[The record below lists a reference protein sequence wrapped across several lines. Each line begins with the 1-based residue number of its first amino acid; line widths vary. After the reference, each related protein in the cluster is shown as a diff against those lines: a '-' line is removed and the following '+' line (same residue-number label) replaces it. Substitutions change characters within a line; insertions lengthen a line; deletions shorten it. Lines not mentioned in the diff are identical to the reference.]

1 MAIVQHAGSD
11 AFTLVDCLQGSSWGR
26 LSEVTDHFAIDS
38 GLLDRFAEL
47 AGPNGALRG
56 EDLAPFLTDW
66 RGTRTG
72 RSPLLL
78 QPRET
83 ARMAAIVSLAAK
95 TRTPLVPLGG
105 NSGLVGGGV
114 PDADGRALIV
124 STRRMTAVRALD
136 PQGNSATVE
145 AGVILQHLHEAAAA
159 ADRMFPLSLGA
170 KGSATIGGLISTN
183 AGGTQ
188 VLRYGPMR
196 AQVLGLEA
204 VLPDGGVLDQL
215 APLRKDNSGYDI
227 KQLLIGAEGTLGIVT
242 AASLRLV
249 PAPRDTATALVG
261 LRDPAAALALLA
273 RLRGASGDMVDSFE
287 LLPRIAVALVT
298 RHVPGTRDPL
308 AKPHDWYALAEL
320 TSSRKDG
327 SRKDGALG
335 AIMEDV
341 LAEAM
346 DAGLVADA
354 LVAQSERERAE
365 LWQLRE
371 TIAEAERADGPALKH
386 DIAVPVAAMPRFIE
400 EVGAAIEARWPGTS
414 IFAFGHLGDGNIHFN
429 VRSER
434 TMARE
439 TLMGLKNEIAAFVHD
454 AVARFGGS
462 ISAEHGIGTQK
473 AAELARLADPG
484 KYAAMRAVKAALD
497 PDGIMNPGKVLV

>member
-1 MAIVQHAGSD
+1 MNDRSAI
-11 AFTLVDCLQGSSWGR
+11 
-26 LSEVTDHFAIDS
+26 EP
-38 GLLDRFAEL
+38 GLLARFAEL
-47 AGPNGALRG
+47 AGSGGAIG
-56 EDLAPFLTDW
+56 GDDLAPFLTDW

-78 QPRET
+78 QPRAT
-83 ARMAAIVSLAAK
+83 AGMAAIVALAAE

-114 PDADGRALIV
+114 PDADGRSLIV
-124 STRRMTAVRALD
+124 STRRMTAIRALD
-136 PQGNSATVE
+136 PDGNAATVE
-145 AGVILQHLHEAAAA
+145 AGVVLQHLHEAAAE

-170 KGSATIGGLISTN
+170 KGSATVGGLISTN

-188 VLRYGPMR
+188 VLRHGPMR

-204 VLPDGGVLDQL
+204 VLPDGSVLGQL

-249 PAPRDTATALVG
+249 PAPRDSATAFIG
-261 LRDPAAALALLA
+261 LADPAAALALLP
-273 RLRGASGDMVDSFE
+273 RLRAASGDMVDSFE
-287 LLPRIAVALVT
+287 LLPRIAVELVT

-308 AKPHDWYALAEL
+308 TRPHGWYALAEL
-320 TSSRKDG
+320 TSSARGGGLDAAVE
-327 SRKDGALG
+327 RALAGA
-335 AIMEDV
+335 MED
-341 LAEAM
+341 
-346 DAGLVADA
+346 GLVADA
-354 LVAQSERERAE
+354 LIAQSERERAE
-365 LWQLRE
+365 LWTLRE

-386 DIAVPVAAMPRFIE
+386 DIAVPVSAMPRFIQ
-400 EVGAAIEARWPGTS
+400 EVGGAIEARWPGTAM
-414 IFAFGHLGDGNIHFN
+414 FAFGHLGDGNIHFN
-429 VRSER
+429 VRSEPP
-434 TMARE
+434 MARQ
-439 TLMGLKNEIAAFVHD
+439 TLMDLKDDIAAFVHD

-497 PDGIMNPGKVLV
+497 PHGIMNPGKVLI